1 MESRKLIGL
10 LVLTGMAIGRAMT
23 LAFIWRA
30 GDGGA
35 GDPPLAWRMPL
46 IGDAIIGISAVV
58 ILCLLL
64 TRRTPGVWTAA
75 VVWTVVAAFD
85 ALAAFIVETTAP
97 WPDFFMIE
105 IFGRSM
111 FFAAIAMHLVILALL
126 LDAEVRTRFDRVH
139 A

>member
-1 MESRKLIGL
+1 MESRKFIVVV
-10 LVLTGMAIGRAMT
+10 VLTGMAIGRAMT
-23 LAFIWRA
+23 LAFICRA

-46 IGDAIIGISAVV
+46 IGDALIGLSAVV
-58 ILCLLL
+58 ILGLLL

-85 ALAAFIVETTAP
+85 ALAAFIVETSAP
-97 WPDFFMIE
+97 WPEFFMIE

-111 FFAAIAMHLVILALL
+111 FFAAIGMHLAILGLL
-126 LDAEVRTRFDRVH
+126 LDAEVRKGFNRVH